1 MRPISDMT
9 VIQIEITNACWL
21 RCTNCTRFVG
31 HHRKP
36 YYMEIDYFRKAID
49 SLDGFPGRIGMMGG
63 EPTLHPKFE
72 ELCSIMREM
81 IPDRRKREFWTSGH
95 KWDELKETILETF
108 DPDRIAYNDH
118 TSLKGQ
124 HHPLMVAADD
134 VIEDKV
140 LMWKLIDNCWI
151 QEQWSASINPKGAF
165 FCEVAAARDILN
177 DGPGGWPLE
186 KDWWKRTPKD
196 FKSQMEVSCTK
207 CSAAIPLKG
216 QSDLRGGRDGKPK
229 EFISKTNLELLRKVK
244 SPRVERDEFVPFD
257 TPYGKDDAVKNSKD
271 WNPSHFRP
279 YIAHN
284 PEDVT
289 VGRQL
294 TEPGFEN
301 TSQENR

>member
-1 MRPISDMT
+1 MT
-9 VIQIEITNACWL
+9 VIQIEVTNACWL

-36 YYMEIDYFRKAID
+36 YYMELDYFRKAIE
-49 SLDGFPGRIGMMGG
+49 SLEEFPGRVGMMGG
-63 EPTLHPKFE
+63 EPTMHPQFL
-72 ELCSIMREM
+72 ELCEIMREM
-81 IPDRRKREFWTSGH
+81 IPDKRRREFWTSGH
-95 KWDELKETILETF
+95 KYEELKDVILETF
-108 DPDRIAYNDH
+108 DEDRIAYNDH

-124 HHPLMVAADD
+124 HHPLLIAADD
-134 VIEDKV
+134 VIKDKE

-165 FCEVAAARDILN
+165 FCEVAAAKDILN
-177 DGPGGWPLE
+177 DGPGGWPLT
-186 KDWWKRTPKD
+186 KDWWKRVPKD
-196 FKSQMEVSCTK
+196 FKSQMELACTK

-229 EFISKTNLELLRKVK
+229 EYISKTNLDLLIKVR
-244 SPRVERDEFVPFD
+244 SPRVEKNEFNSFD
-257 TPYGKDDAVKNSKD
+257 VDYGVENALENSED

-289 VGRQL
+289 AGRQL
-294 TEPGFEN
+294 TEKPHE
-301 TSQENR
+301 EI